1 MQRRVVEKRQV
12 LRVATLVLS
21 LGVLS
26 WGCGGAKERV
36 PDSGT
41 SCGLHDGRTFP
52 VGAVFSDGCGCC
64 ICTATGANCYGGN
77 VCTRFVDG
85 GLESYMSLPP
95 CQSDDDCSMM
105 IGTGAVCVFDPGCSP
120 GQGRCVSTPLTV
132 CSTYTGDIAH
142 YYCGC
147 DGQTFNVGVPGSKNF
162 PDRPYAHLGAC
173 P

>member
-1 MQRRVVEKRQV
+1 LEGQARIGT
-12 LRVATLVLS
+12 VATNAPGDAPVSWLEGLVDVRTVIGHFEGRGGKRAS
-21 LGVLS
+21 LDY
-26 WGCGGAKERV
+26 AR
-36 PDSGT
+36 
-41 SCGLHDGRTFP
+41 
-52 VGAVFSDGCGCC
+52 
-64 ICTATGANCYGGN
+64 
-77 VCTRFVDG
+77 
-85 GLESYMSLPP
+85 YMSLPP